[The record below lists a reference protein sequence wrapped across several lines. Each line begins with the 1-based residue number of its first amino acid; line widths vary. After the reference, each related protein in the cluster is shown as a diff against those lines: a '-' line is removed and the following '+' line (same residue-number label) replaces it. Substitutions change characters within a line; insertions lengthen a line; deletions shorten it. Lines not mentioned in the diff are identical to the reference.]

1 MDNAATSWPKP
12 PGVEEAML
20 LYLREEGGNPGRS
33 GHRLSLAA
41 SRRIFQVR
49 LALAEFLGVKD
60 PARIIF
66 TQNATEALSL
76 ALIGSLNPQDRVLST
91 AIEHNAVS
99 RTLSFLRSCGVDVE
113 IISVSPRGSLDVTGL
128 ESALKRKKTKMVVV
142 NWASNV
148 AGWTI
153 DLDEV
158 SGLVKRYGALLLVD
172 AAQGL
177 GHLPLLLSDRIDDRI
192 DMLAASGHKGLLGP
206 QGTGFLYLGPSS
218 NPRPLIYGGTG
229 SASSSDEQPGFLPD
243 KYESGTLNGPGIAGL
258 GAGLGTLLKEG
269 VIEVARKEACLAATL
284 AKGLMEIPGVKL
296 HGAWSEEKRVL
307 SWLPQHGA
315 EVRMPASKNPVTPA
329 DDGTAAESSGG
340 VVNARTPLAGTD
352 VGDGRTPVTTR
363 APVLGVPGIPD
374 AVAVVSMTLEGWDP
388 AQLAFE
394 LDRRYGIMV
403 RAGLHCS
410 PWAHRTLGTFP
421 TGTVRFS
428 PGLYTT
434 PDEIETVVS
443 AVKELAIERKGG

>member
-12 PGVEEAML
+12 PAVEEAML

-49 LALAEFLGVKD
+49 CALADFLGIED

-66 TQNATEALSL
+66 TQSATAALSL
-76 ALIGSLNPQDRVLST
+76 ALIGSLEAQDRVLTT

-99 RTLSFLRSCGVDVE
+99 RTLSFLRSCGIDVE
-113 IISVSPRGSLDVTGL
+113 IIPISPGGSLDIADL

-148 AGWTI
+148 AGWLI

-158 SGLVKRYGALLLVD
+158 SDVAKRYGALVLVD

-177 GHLPLLLSDRIDDRI
+177 GHVPFEVSARV

-206 QGTGFLYLGPSS
+206 QGTGFLCLGPTC

-229 SASSSDEQPGFLPD
+229 SASSSDEQPEFPPD

-258 GAGLGTLLKEG
+258 GAGLDTLLLEG
-269 VIEVARKEACLAATL
+269 PGEVSRREACLAAAL
-284 AKGLMEIPGVKL
+284 AEGLMEVPGVRVY
-296 HGAWSEEKRVL
+296 GAWSDEKRV
-307 SWLPQHGA
+307 STWLPRFG
-315 EVRMPASKNPVTPA
+315 
-329 DDGTAAESSGG
+329 
-340 VVNARTPLAGTD
+340 
-352 VGDGRTPVTTR
+352 GDGA
-363 APVLGVPGIPD
+363 APGSEVPATPD

-388 AQLAFE
+388 AEAAFE

-421 TGTVRFS
+421 TGTVRLS
-428 PGLYTT
+428 PGFYTT
-434 PDEIETVVS
+434 PDEIETVVL
-443 AVKELAIERKGG
+443 AIRELARERRPKNTRIDGER